1 MSIVDKSKPD
11 VLRVTEYVLEKG
23 KRKEQFSVC
32 EAAKTSELNGID
44 EYRISEILRDIC
56 LQPNGPN
63 SLDLHTTIDTTNM
76 HNLPAHW
83 QLNSN
88 SYFNYLSYL
97 ALLRTEEGT
106 ALANESL
113 KQSRKSNYIS
123 SVALV
128 IAVLAFVADTIKE
141 FFK

>member
-44 EYRISEILRDIC
+44 EYRIAEILRDIC

-63 SLDLHTTIDTTNM
+63 SMDNLTHISNEYLHNQSG
-76 HNLPAHW
+76 NW
-83 QLNSN
+83 QLTATT
-88 SYFNYLSYL
+88 YFSYL
-97 ALLRTEEGT
+97 AYQSVKEAE
-106 ALANESL
+106 LANRL
-113 KQSRKSNYIS
+113 AVKALGVAIAAIIIS
-123 SVALV
+123 IITAVVVA
-128 IAVLAFVADTIKE
+128 
-141 FFK
+141 

>member
-44 EYRISEILRDIC
+44 EYRIAEILRDIC

-63 SLDLHTTIDTTNM
+63 SMDNLTHISNEYLHNQSG
-76 HNLPAHW
+76 NW
-83 QLNSN
+83 QLTATT
-88 SYFNYLSYL
+88 YFSYL
-97 ALLRTEEGT
+97 AYLSVKEAE
-106 ALANESL
+106 LAN
-113 KQSRKSNYIS
+113 R
-123 SVALV
+123 
-128 IAVLAFVADTIKE
+128 IAVKALGVAIAAIIISIITAVVVA
-141 FFK
+141 